1 MIRNLKSMKA
11 GNLKL
16 IYLLL
21 LFFTVFTFKSMN
33 AEEKINL
40 NILQPT
46 FEEEQESDEKITSEQ
61 SNIKSKKKKLTTL
74 SGESIVKFRALDKIT
89 AKTKDINIAIG
100 KKKKFGYLEILPKK
114 CVLSTS
120 DNEKG
125 VVVYIQVKDLSDK
138 RDDKIFVFNG
148 WTFSSSVTL
157 RTFDHPIYDIWVTG
171 CENI

>member
-1 MIRNLKSMKA
+1 MRA
-11 GNLKL
+11 GSLN
-16 IYLLL
+16 L
-21 LFFTVFTFKSMN
+21 LFIIILSSMFQSLVFSQ
-33 AEEKINL
+33 EKITL
-40 NILQPT
+40 QDIQPT
-46 FEEEQESDEKITSEQ
+46 FEEETEILTKDGD
-61 SNIKSKKKKLTTL
+61 SNYSKLKSKSNKKDVLGGT
-74 SGESIVKFRALDKIT
+74 IVKLKALDKIT
-89 AKTKDINIAIG
+89 AKTSDINIPVG

>member
-1 MIRNLKSMKA
+1 MRA
-11 GNLKL
+11 GSLN
-16 IYLLL
+16 L
-21 LFFTVFTFKSMN
+21 LFIIILSSMFQSLVFS
-33 AEEKINL
+33 EEKITL
-40 NILQPT
+40 QDIQPT
-46 FEEEQESDEKITSEQ
+46 FEEETEILTKDGD
-61 SNIKSKKKKLTTL
+61 SNYSKLKSKSNKKDV
-74 SGESIVKFRALDKIT
+74 SGGTIVKLKALDKIT
-89 AKTKDINIAIG
+89 AKTSDINIPVG

>member
-1 MIRNLKSMKA
+1 MRA
-11 GNLKL
+11 GSLN
-16 IYLLL
+16 L
-21 LFFTVFTFKSMN
+21 LFIIILSSMFQSLVFSQ
-33 AEEKINL
+33 EKITL
-40 NILQPT
+40 QDIQPT
-46 FEEEQESDEKITSEQ
+46 FEEETEILTKDGD
-61 SNIKSKKKKLTTL
+61 SNYSKLKSKSNKKDV
-74 SGESIVKFRALDKIT
+74 SGGTIVKLKALDKIT
-89 AKTKDINIAIG
+89 AKTSDINIPVG

>member
-1 MIRNLKSMKA
+1 MIPKKTN
-11 GNLKL
+11 G
-16 IYLLL
+16 
-21 LFFTVFTFKSMN
+21 TQ
-33 AEEKINL
+33 EKITL
-40 NILQPT
+40 QDIQPT
-46 FEEEQESDEKITSEQ
+46 FEEETEILTKDGD
-61 SNIKSKKKKLTTL
+61 SNYSKLKSKSNKKDV
-74 SGESIVKFRALDKIT
+74 SGGTIVKLKALDKIT
-89 AKTKDINIAIG
+89 AKTSDINIPVG